1 MAEDRWKSFGE
12 FIRTQ
17 RRLADMSLRQ
27 LANVTKVSNPYLSQI
42 ERGIYKPSAEV
53 IKAIADALKI
63 SAESLYARVGL
74 LDERPAKEVEAEREA
89 RDRAADVERSIRLD
103 DRLSGEQKSALL
115 RVYRSFVTVDREHAG
130 QAAEE
135 SAKPSKQGGKKTKR
149 QT

>member
-1 MAEDRWKSFGE
+1 MDERWKSLGE

-53 IKAIADALKI
+53 LKAIADALKI
-63 SAESLYARVGL
+63 SAENLYARVGL
-74 LDERPAKEVEAEREA
+74 LDARAPEEVDAERAA
-89 RDRAADVERSIRLD
+89 REQAADVERSIRLD
-103 DRLSGEQKSALL
+103 LELTAEQKNALL
-115 RVYRSFVTVDREHAG
+115 RVYRSFVSADREAAG
-130 QAAEE
+130 RESATG
-135 SAKPSKQGGKKTKR
+135 SAKPPKQVAKRTKR

>member
-1 MAEDRWKSFGE
+1 MDDRWKSLGE

-53 IKAIADALKI
+53 LKAIADALKI

-74 LDERPAKEVEAEREA
+74 LDARPPQEVEADRA
-89 RDRAADVERSIRLD
+89 VRDQAADVERSIRLD
-103 DRLSGEQKSALL
+103 ADLSAEQKSALL
-115 RVYRSFVTVDREHAG
+115 RVYRSFVASDREAAARHADE
-130 QAAEE
+130 AA
-135 SAKPSKQGGKKTKR
+135 AKHSKQGAKKTKR
-149 QT
+149 PT

>member
-1 MAEDRWKSFGE
+1 MADDRWKSLGE

-74 LDERPAKEVEAEREA
+74 LDERPAEEVEADRAARE
-89 RDRAADVERSIRLD
+89 RAADVERSIRLD
-103 DRLSGEQKSALL
+103 SELTAEQKSALL
-115 RVYRSFVTVDREHAG
+115 RVYRSFVASDRE
-130 QAAEE
+130 AAKGASEG

-149 QT
+149 PT

>member
-1 MAEDRWKSFGE
+1 MADDRWKSLGE

-53 IKAIADALKI
+53 LKAIADALKI

-74 LDERPAKEVEAEREA
+74 LDARPSEEVEADRAA

-103 DRLSGEQKSALL
+103 ADLTAEQKSALL
-115 RVYRSFVTVDREHAG
+115 RVYRSFVAADREAAKE
-130 QAAEE
+130 AAEG
-135 SAKPSKQGGKKTKR
+135 SAKPSKQGAKKAKR
-149 QT
+149 TT